1 MFASWDGEEYGGL
14 GSTSWLYRHSKELG
28 SRGVTYINMDH
39 LLQGADDVHV
49 PSSPLLKEVIFQAAK
64 AVSCTK
70 EDEANDSRYGDL
82 EESYLLTFFMLCLST
97 YISVPLPE
105 PHGNLGSGCS

>member
-1 MFASWDGEEYGGL
+1 MTLERCGLRKKFLMLNIFLSKNACSGRSIVFASWDGEEYGGL

-64 AVSCTK
+64 AVSCTS
-70 EDEANDSRYGDL
+70 EDKANDSRYG
-82 EESYLLTFFMLCLST
+82 
-97 YISVPLPE
+97 
-105 PHGNLGSGCS
+105 N

>member
-64 AVSCTK
+64 AVSCTT
-70 EDEANDSRYGDL
+70 EDEANGGRYGDRKWDSIL
-82 EESYLLTFFMLCLST
+82 FTFSLTPTHHIFSLLKVTKF
-97 YISVPLPE
+97 P
-105 PHGNLGSGCS
+105 